1 MQFLR
6 NRKARAPQLLADA
19 QLCDHVTVAVR
30 ISLLEVIQKTAAL
43 ADQHQ
48 KSAAGA
54 MVLLVR
60 FEVLGQLANTLAQN
74 RDLDL
79 GTARV
84 RFMRTEFGDDVCF
97 LCGCQHGSYVL
108 LILFSLVHFSQC
120 PIKFSTVTS
129 QSRPR
134 TTIPKTLRN
143 FAHSANFASKPLPLP
158 APTPRSPSKTPASV
172 PVPAWPPPR
181 CSAPGRHRG

>member
-84 RFMRTEFGDDVCF
+84 RFMRTEFCDDVSF
-97 LCGCQHGSYVL
+97 LCGCQHGSYIL

-120 PIKFSTVTS
+120 PIKFSTQRGPFRS
-129 QSRPR
+129 PWR
-134 TTIPKTLRN
+134 TVSYAMFSLRN
-143 FAHSANFASKPLPLP
+143 SSVRSRASFAAAAL
-158 APTPRSPSKTPASV
+158 
-172 PVPAWPPPR
+172 
-181 CSAPGRHRG
+181 